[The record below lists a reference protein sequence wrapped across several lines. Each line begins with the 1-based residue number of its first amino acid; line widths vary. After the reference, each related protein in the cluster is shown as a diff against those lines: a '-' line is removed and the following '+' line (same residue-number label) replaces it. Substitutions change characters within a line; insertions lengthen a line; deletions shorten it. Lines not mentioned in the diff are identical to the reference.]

1 MVSFEIIEGF
11 RRWAAFKQLNKKYP
25 GEGWDKIPAK
35 IIDRKELDDYLKRRK
50 ADFDGP
56 TTSID
61 IDEIG
66 LPSQNSDGVDREK
79 GIEDL
84 AESPEDVLSY
94 VMFPA
99 PAKEFMEWRREG
111 GGPERELVAA
121 VVAALTEKNIG
132 HKGISC
138 FIVEKSYNVTGLYS
152 LKEVNTKNFKNC

>member
-61 IDEIG
+61 IDETG
-66 LPSQNSDGVDREK
+66 LPRQNSDGVDLEK

-84 AESPEDVLSY
+84 AE
-94 VMFPA
+94 
-99 PAKEFMEWRREG
+99 
-111 GGPERELVAA
+111 
-121 VVAALTEKNIG
+121 NIKTNG
-132 HKGISC
+132 LIQPIVILKISSD
-138 FIVEKSYNVTGLYS
+138 IP
-152 LKEVNTKNFKNC
+152 

>member
-1 MVSFEIIEGF
+1 MVSYEVLMGQ
-11 RRWAAFKQLNKKYP
+11 RRLNAFHLLNKKYP

-66 LPSQNSDGVDREK
+66 LPRQNSYEVDLEK

-84 AESPEDVLSY
+84 AV
-94 VMFPA
+94 
-99 PAKEFMEWRREG
+99 
-111 GGPERELVAA
+111 
-121 VVAALTEKNIG
+121 NIKKVG
-132 HKGISC
+132 LIEPIVILKIS
-138 FIVEKSYNVTGLYS
+138 SDTP
-152 LKEVNTKNFKNC
+152 

>member
-1 MVSFEIIEGF
+1 MASFEIIAGL

-66 LPSQNSDGVDREK
+66 LPRQNSYEVDLEK

-84 AESPEDVLSY
+84 AV
-94 VMFPA
+94 
-99 PAKEFMEWRREG
+99 
-111 GGPERELVAA
+111 
-121 VVAALTEKNIG
+121 NIKKVG
-132 HKGISC
+132 LIEPIVILKIS
-138 FIVEKSYNVTGLYS
+138 SDTS
-152 LKEVNTKNFKNC
+152 